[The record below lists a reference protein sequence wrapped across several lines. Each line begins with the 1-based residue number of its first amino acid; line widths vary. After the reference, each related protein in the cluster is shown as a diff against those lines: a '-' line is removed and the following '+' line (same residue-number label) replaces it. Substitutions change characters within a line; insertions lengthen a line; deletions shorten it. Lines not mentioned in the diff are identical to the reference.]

1 MEGIMKEFKILEFKN
16 KKTSHEEIESILMEK
31 SSEGWEVVS
40 MTCDMSMDIRG
51 VILVLIQRDK

>member
-1 MEGIMKEFKILEFKN
+1 MKEFKILESKN